1 MAELTI
7 TNANFQKEVLESD
20 KPVLVDFWAPWC
32 GPCRM
37 LGPVVSELAEEHPE
51 IKVGKVN
58 VDDEPDLAQQFGVMS
73 IPFVATFKGGQL
85 HKSSVGVQPKE
96 ALLSLLD
103 QHSKGGFAHFFP
115 TKSHEATLYLFSL
128 AFLASYNCLSAAEI
142 KKEGSDEPPLITV
155 LHRWMR

>member
-7 TNANFQKEVLESD
+7 TNNNFKSEVLESE

-37 LGPVVSELAEEHPE
+37 LGPVISEIAEENPQ
-51 IKVGKVN
+51 IKVCKVN
-58 VDDEPDLAQQFGVMS
+58 VDDEPDLANQFGVMS
-73 IPFVATFKGGQL
+73 IPFVASFKAGQL

-103 QHSKGGFAHFFP
+103 
-115 TKSHEATLYLFSL
+115 
-128 AFLASYNCLSAAEI
+128 
-142 KKEGSDEPPLITV
+142 
-155 LHRWMR
+155 